1 MEKSAYNIRGIVWKY
16 FANDK
21 WNILD
26 IIAILFYLI
35 GFITRFIVIESVFV
49 ASK

>member
-1 MEKSAYNIRGIVWKY
+1 ME
-16 FANDK
+16 DK

-26 IIAILFYLI
+26 TIAIGIYLLA
-35 GFITRFIVIESVFV
+35 FITRFIVIEEAFI